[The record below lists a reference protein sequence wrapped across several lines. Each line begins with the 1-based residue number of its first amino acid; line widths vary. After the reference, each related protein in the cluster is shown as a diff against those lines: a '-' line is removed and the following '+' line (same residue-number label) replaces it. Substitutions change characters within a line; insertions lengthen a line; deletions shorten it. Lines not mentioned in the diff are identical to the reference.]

1 MQPTTFQKS
10 YSLFEDRLLN
20 NLIPFFRPFFFVT
33 LCWGLVMS
41 ELKAAVPPGKA
52 EVLNTLR
59 DLLGTVTEQ
68 VVIEDSEFEL
78 LSDDDK
84 GIKLSGTASVFN
96 VKEVLVSLTFTE
108 NLREISLDF
117 PSGAT
122 SQVEVSGLKISDWVP
137 DLMKDKLDL
146 SQLLLQ
152 FYPKEEHRLVLTAVL
167 TQPSGKPL
175 VEVSGFAITEP
186 ELSFALA
193 RSGGMTKKILGSAV
207 LSAQLVLGE
216 LIFDFSGSADT
227 DRNWSLEASIEEL
240 KVAPLLR
247 NVAQA
252 LGMTMPPLPE
262 PLEQFGITE
271 TSLILNSDRSVKL
284 KGACDFGKA
293 EFYFAKN
300 TGQPSNFLFALA
312 PNADYKLEKISS
324 FLAPIDMLGL
334 KDLALVYATNLAQV
348 EQELDIIA
356 DMGLGSTT
364 VKPGLTLMGG
374 FDLPDDL
381 PGVSEKGSV
390 LMRANFPPGLSSTPS
405 LQAAVNFKGLQLGS
419 NFKINEAF
427 LQLTPA
433 DLSFGAGLSVGLKL
447 DNNWVNF
454 TGMGEIAAPATVGL
468 VVFMEEG
475 SVWNEPF
482 GIKGVAIADLGLDF
496 GANLATAI
504 PTPKIGISGAIK
516 IGPFEGAGAGMLDV
530 GTPMNS
536 LISLK
541 MNSLGLQDFLDAF
554 SSPSLRSEFRRMP
567 SHLRAFG
574 LKNAELTIIPKTTMM
589 AGRTYNQGLRLAA
602 TTTIAGLGARLD
614 VNASFDKGFTGVAA
628 VAPIIL
634 REGNLSIFEL
644 SGNQLSDSAR
654 MAVNMSI
661 ENILRPTSPLYL
673 VDGKLTVLGI
683 TSQTKVEVNR
693 TGVYFF
699 TKGKIFNKFE
709 AFVDARGGSFNDVK
723 GLDVRVAMKNDLI
736 AYLNREA
743 TAAIDQATK
752 ASQDR
757 YRNAKNTLA
766 EAETYLRNTQK
777 DVDAFNAQKAKV
789 DAAIRDVNSLKSRM
803 DAAERECKKLNVKKC
818 AEYAGLKTAHTTAL
832 GVLKGY
838 QATLDGLSKAV
849 DWSKRNIAANTV
861 AASRIVLNEFDKAT
875 TGSMKAAKWIV
886 DKGLGGVIDVRSAE
900 FAGKLDVLK
909 GGNVSMKANVKFM
922 QEDYNASFAFS
933 FPDPLTAAKALG
945 NLLVNGQAPKGS
957 APTFGGQIVEP
968 VYPPMNSR

>member
-1 MQPTTFQKS
+1 MQPLTFQKT
-10 YSLFEDRLLN
+10 YSSAMYRLSHF
-20 NLIPFFRPFFFVT
+20 LIPFFRFT
-33 LCWGLVMS
+33 LLSALLFGLMS
-41 ELKAAVPPGKA
+41 TELKAHNPQGKA
-52 EVLNTLR
+52 EALNTLR
-59 DLLGTVTEQ
+59 ELLGTITTQ

-78 LSDDDK
+78 LTEDDK
-84 GIKLSGTASVFN
+84 GLKIAGTASIFN
-96 VKEVLVSLTFTE
+96 VQEVVVALTFSQS
-108 NLREISLDF
+108 LREISLDF
-117 PSGAT
+117 PAGVT
-122 SQVEVSGLKISDWVP
+122 NQVEVSGLKISDWIP

-146 SQLLLQ
+146 TQILLQ
-152 FYPKEEHRLVLTAVL
+152 FYPQEENRLVLSATL

-175 VEVSGFAITEP
+175 VELSGFAIKEP
-186 ELSFALA
+186 GLTFGLA
-193 RSGGMTKKILGSAV
+193 RSGGVTKKILGSAL

-216 LIFDFSGSADT
+216 LVFDFAGSADT

-240 KVAPLLR
+240 TIVPLLR
-247 NVAQA
+247 NVASA

-262 PLEQFGITE
+262 PLEKFSITE
-271 TSLILNSDRSVKL
+271 TSLKLNSDRSIKL
-284 KGACDFGKA
+284 KGACDFGRA

-312 PNADYKLEKISS
+312 PNTDYKLEQLSS
-324 FLAPIDMLGL
+324 FLAPIDKLGL
-334 KDLALVYATNLAQV
+334 KDLALVYASNLEQV

-356 DMGLGSTT
+356 DMGLGSPT

-390 LMRANFPPGLSSTPS
+390 LMRANFPPGLASTPN
-405 LQAAVNFKGLQLGS
+405 LQAAVNFKGLQLGD

-475 SVWNEPF
+475 NVWNEPF
-482 GIKGVAIADLGLDF
+482 GLKGVAVADLGLDF

-504 PTPKIGISGAIK
+504 PTPRIGVSGSLK
-516 IGPFEGAGAGMLDV
+516 IGPFEGSGAGMLDV
-530 GTPMNS
+530 GTPQNS

-541 MNSLGLQDFLDAF
+541 MNSLGLQQFLDAF
-554 SSPSLRSEFRRMP
+554 SSPSVKASFNSLP
-567 SHLRAFG
+567 SHLRNFG
-574 LKNAELTIIPKTTMM
+574 LKDAELTIIPKTTVM

-602 TTTIAGLGARLD
+602 TTTIAGLGSRFD
-614 VNASFDKGFTGVAA
+614 INASFDKGFSGVAA

-634 REGNLSIFEL
+634 KEGNLSIFEL
-644 SGNQLSDSAR
+644 SGNRLSDSAR
-654 MAVNMSI
+654 MAINMTI
-661 ENILRPTSPLYL
+661 ENIVRPTTPLYL
-673 VDGKLTVLGI
+673 VDGKLTILGI
-683 TSQTKVEVNR
+683 TSQTKIEVNR
-693 TGVYFF
+693 SGVYFF

-709 AFVDARGGSFNDVK
+709 AFIEARGGSFNDVK
-723 GLDVRVAMKNDLI
+723 GLDIRAAMKNDLI
-736 AYLNREA
+736 VYLNREA
-743 TAAIDQATK
+743 TSAIDQATK

-757 YRNAKNTLA
+757 YRNAKNSLA
-766 EAETYLRNTQK
+766 EAEAYLRNTQK

-789 DAAIRDVNSLKSRM
+789 DAAVREVNSLKSRM
-803 DAAERECKKLNVKKC
+803 DAAQRACKRGDVGKC
-818 AEYAGLKTAHTTAL
+818 IEFGGLKTAHTTAV
-832 GVLKGY
+832 GVLNGY
-838 QATLDGLSKAV
+838 RATLDALSRAV

-886 DKGLGGVIDVRSAE
+886 DKGLGGVLDVRSAE
-900 FAGKLDVLK
+900 FAGKLDLLK

-922 QEDYNASFAFS
+922 NEDFNASFAFS

-945 NLLVNGQAPKGS
+945 NLLVNDQAPKGV

-968 VYPPMNSR
+968 VYPAMNFR